1 MKINKC
7 KLCGNDNISFE
18 KRTSC
23 QGFGEYCAD
32 WVFIVKNADAL

>member
-18 KRTSC
+18 KRTPYQS
-23 QGFGEYCAD
+23 FGEYCTN
-32 WVFIVKNADAL
+32 WIFYCKNANVL